1 MHGLATTA
9 CSAAQALF
17 AAIGIAMGGCA
28 VGDAPSVEGSRAG
41 LSCVDDSP
49 RCVSER
55 QATLKQLVA
64 DPQRRWV
71 KETPTPA
78 AYASGVRL
86 FAFKT
91 AKKDLSCDEL
101 AHGRREAD
109 GATSSLK
116 GAGSSLTP
124 AQVSRGAMFAGEV
137 GRELTSEMK
146 RRCKKG

>member
-1 MHGLATTA
+1 MIEWTATMGTPLRRLAVALAT
-9 CSAAQALF
+9 AA
-17 AAIGIAMGGCA
+17 GGCA
-28 VGDAPSVEGSRAG
+28 VGEAPIDSGHAG

-49 RCVSER
+49 RCIAER
-55 QATLKQLVA
+55 QRTLSALVA

-71 KETPTPA
+71 KEQPTPS

-91 AKKDLSCDEL
+91 TKKTLTCDEL
-101 AHGRREAD
+101 AAGRREAD
-109 GATSSLK
+109 GAPSSLK

-124 AQVSRGAMFAGEV
+124 AQVSRGAMFASEV
-137 GRELTSEMK
+137 GRELGNEMK